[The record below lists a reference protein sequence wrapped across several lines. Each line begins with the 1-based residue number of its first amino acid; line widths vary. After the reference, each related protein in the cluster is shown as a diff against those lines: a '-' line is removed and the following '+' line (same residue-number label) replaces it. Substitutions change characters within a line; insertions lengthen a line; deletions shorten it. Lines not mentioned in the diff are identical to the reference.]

1 MYYCCAITDQG
12 VRDHNEDACLIH
24 KTLLSDG
31 MTECYVDEPFLA
43 AVADGVSGEHSG
55 EVASTTCLGL
65 LRSVP
70 FSSRTDMEQRL
81 TEIHRTL
88 CTQGSMQSET
98 RNMQTTLC
106 AIGVDE
112 NDVLHTIN
120 VGDSRLYRYRGGL
133 LTQLSRDQSLVQ
145 ILFEE
150 GTITKEQR
158 ETHKHRNI
166 IFPVLGNLTSMP
178 VFDIRVQEDRIAF
191 GDVMLLCSDGLSDYA
206 SSSEIEEILALPKP
220 LVRRLRLLTELA
232 LENGSSDNITIVA
245 MTRIPDTAKR

>member
-55 EVASTTCLGL
+55 EVASTTSLGL

-70 FSSRTDMEQRL
+70 FSSRTDIEQRL

-120 VGDSRLYRYRGGL
+120 VGDSRLYR
-133 LTQLSRDQSLVQ
+133 
-145 ILFEE
+145 
-150 GTITKEQR
+150 
-158 ETHKHRNI
+158 
-166 IFPVLGNLTSMP
+166 
-178 VFDIRVQEDRIAF
+178 
-191 GDVMLLCSDGLSDYA
+191 
-206 SSSEIEEILALPKP
+206 
-220 LVRRLRLLTELA
+220 
-232 LENGSSDNITIVA
+232 
-245 MTRIPDTAKR
+245 